1 MHVLDNPKAV
11 MPKNYYPMMS
21 ELEKLGKAASF
32 KIHDNR
38 FWHGAKI
45 GALSKYLEKPQ
56 ISKYVYLSV

>member
-21 ELEKLGKAASF
+21 ELEKLGKTASF

-45 GALSKYLEKPQ
+45 GALST
-56 ISKYVYLSV
+56 